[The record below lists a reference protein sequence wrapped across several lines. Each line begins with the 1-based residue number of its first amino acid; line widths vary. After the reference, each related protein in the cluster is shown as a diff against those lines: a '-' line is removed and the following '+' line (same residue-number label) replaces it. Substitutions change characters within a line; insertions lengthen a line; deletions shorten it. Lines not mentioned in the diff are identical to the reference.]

1 MSDEGDGAEQ
11 NAALAWFLA
20 GRRDALL
27 LLLLAAG
34 IVAWTWERGP
44 LAALLGALVTAALFV
59 LMMTLVRPAF
69 AVYGQLDAS
78 DPAARSPW
86 RARAPGLWVTGLL
99 GLSGVA
105 TMLLM
110 TRAVSSVAPRPLV
123 GLVALLTVAWQVWL
137 YLWTA
142 APPEVKEE

>member
-1 MSDEGDGAEQ
+1 MRDEDGAEQ
-11 NAALAWFLA
+11 GAALAWFLA
-20 GRRDALL
+20 SRRDALL
-27 LLLLAAG
+27 LLLLAAAT
-34 IVAWTWERGP
+34 VAWTWERGA

-69 AVYGQLDAS
+69 AVYRQLDT
-78 DPAARSPW
+78 DGPEARSPW
-86 RARAPGLWVTGLL
+86 LARAARLWVTGLL
-99 GLSGVA
+99 GLSGLATTLLVA
-105 TMLLM
+105 
-110 TRAVSSVAPRPLV
+110 RAAAQSVAPRPLV